1 MLITAKLQEVK
12 NGKEVKIFENENI
25 GKTFWNLKGKIEGK
39 YSDGDLRIRLNE
51 DFKGNKEVYLK
62 VRKEYIKEV

>member
-12 NGKEVKIFENENI
+12 NGKEVKILENENV
-25 GKTFWNLKGKIEGK
+25 GKVFWNNRGKIEGK

>member
-1 MLITAKLQEVK
+1 MLITAKLQKVK

-25 GKTFWNLKGKIEGK
+25 GKTFWNLKGKITGK
-39 YSDGDLRIRLNE
+39 YSDGDLRIKLIE
-51 DFKGNKEVYLK
+51 DFKGEEVYLK